1 MSLHNE
7 KAAAL
12 AEVLAATGEEIVWKG
27 RTLHALVSDNPLSQ
41 DLGLGGFDAK
51 GDCTMKV
58 LRAELGVDRPKLGE
72 TVAFQGATYRITR
85 VTDHPQFPMIV
96 LVVEPVD

>member
-1 MSLHNE
+1 MSLHEE

-12 AEVLAATGEEIVWKG
+12 AEVLSTTGGEIVWEG
-27 RTLHALVSDNPLSQ
+27 RTVNALVSDNPLSQ

-58 LRAELGVDRPKLGE
+58 LRAELGADRPKLGE
-72 TVAFQGATYRITR
+72 KVAFQCLTYRITR
-85 VTDHPQFPMIV
+85 VTEHPQFPIIV
-96 LVVEPVD
+96 LVVEPED

>member
-1 MSLHNE
+1 MFLHDE

-12 AEVLAATGEEIVWKG
+12 AEVLAATGEEISWKG

-51 GDCTMKV
+51 GDCTMKM
-58 LRAELGVDRPKLGE
+58 LRSELGTDRPKLGE
-72 TVAFQGATYRITR
+72 RIEFQSAGYRITR
-85 VTDHPQFPMIV
+85 VTDHQQFPMIV
-96 LVVEPVD
+96 LVVEPED

>member
-1 MSLHNE
+1 MSLHDE

-12 AEVLAATGEEIVWKG
+12 AEVLTATSEEIVWKG

-58 LRAELGVDRPKLGE
+58 LRSELGANQLISSLKQSGVGKTIGE
-72 TVAFQGATYRITR
+72 LR
-85 VTDHPQFPMIV
+85 HPV
-96 LVVEPVD
+96 HLRCAVK